1 MSVVLVLRRFEFSMS
16 SAPCEAMMV
25 HISSIPHEDV
35 HVITRVQFLYVL
47 FDAVSGLIAG

>member
-16 SAPCEAMMV
+16 NAPCKTMMV

-35 HVITRVQFLYVL
+35 NVISRVQFLDML